1 MIKKLHIQ
9 NYAIIDELR
18 IDFSEGL
25 TIITGETGAGKSI
38 LIGAL
43 GLIMGNRADT
53 KSLYN
58 ELEKSVVEAVFDI
71 GSYDLKPFFEANEL
85 DYDSELVIRREL
97 SPSGKSRAF
106 INDTPVNLGVLQQL
120 SSTLIDLHQQFDTLD
135 IHETSFQLRVLDA
148 LAENKNLLAA
158 YRRQYR
164 QFESDKSRLA
174 AMKAAQLNAAKEQ
187 DFIAFQLS
195 ELDTAALTAGEQ
207 DALEEEQLRLSNA
220 EDIKRNLAGAYLALS
235 ESETAVVSQLEE
247 VLHAVQA
254 VKKFDKEIESIYLRL
269 EAARYE
275 LDDLS
280 RELENLSER
289 TDYDPGRLSEIQ
301 QRLDLIYRLQA
312 KHQVKS
318 VEELIS
324 LQENLRSRIQAVDD
338 RAGEIAKLEELIAR
352 QHSQLLEIAGN
363 LSDRRKSVTA
373 DFESQVMG
381 MLRLLSM
388 EHARLEVAIEYLP
401 DPGPTGFDEVNF
413 LFAANLGSRLQ
424 AIKDVA
430 SGGEIARLTLV
441 IKSLVASA
449 IPLPTLIFDEIDT
462 GISGGV
468 ALKMGQ
474 ILRALSDQHQV
485 VAITHSPQVASKADA
500 HYFVYKEVIGN
511 RTATNVKQ
519 LDMEGRIQSIA
530 VMLSQY
536 PPTESALKNAKEL
549 LELT

>member
-1 MIKKLHIQ
+1 
-9 NYAIIDELR
+9 
-18 IDFSEGL
+18 
-25 TIITGETGAGKSI
+25 
-38 LIGAL
+38 
-43 GLIMGNRADT
+43 
-53 KSLYN
+53 
-58 ELEKSVVEAVFDI
+58 
-71 GSYDLKPFFEANEL
+71 
-85 DYDSELVIRREL
+85 
-97 SPSGKSRAF
+97 
-106 INDTPVNLGVLQQL
+106 
-120 SSTLIDLHQQFDTLD
+120 
-135 IHETSFQLRVLDA
+135 
-148 LAENKNLLAA
+148 
-158 YRRQYR
+158 
-164 QFESDKSRLA
+164 
-174 AMKAAQLNAAKEQ
+174 
-187 DFIAFQLS
+187 
-195 ELDTAALTAGEQ
+195 
-207 DALEEEQLRLSNA
+207 
-220 EDIKRNLAGAYLALS
+220 KRNLAGAYLALS

-254 VKKFDKEIESIYLRL
+254 VKKFDKEIESIYQRL